1 MGIDNISRDEAKALL
16 KELEKIGDIEFGEPI
31 DTTIFDSIKR
41 RNEIE
46 QQLDAEDK
54 LEKKN
59 DGNN

>member
-41 RNEIE
+41 RNEID
-46 QQLDAEDK
+46 QQQDNED
-54 LEKKN
+54 EKN
-59 DGNN
+59 G